1 MTQKIDLPALLD
13 TNDIVAVDT
22 CAILSDGFIK
32 LFKESAKAVFKLN
45 KPLILHG
52 SVVNELVRIS
62 RTAEHPKC
70 NIAQEALLILKVFEH
85 YKIFK
90 YWGNPKDFRLADQQF
105 LEYVIELMTDNN
117 IAIITLDKKL
127 TSDILMQNMINS
139 YHGHII
145 KVFGLSDYGKL
156 FDCSN
161 LQNNEG
167 ISKKSNNSLIYT
179 KSVESYKKLFN
190 L

>member
-1 MTQKIDLPALLD
+1 MIPQTDLSELLK
-13 TNDIVAVDT
+13 TNDIVTIDT

-32 LFKESAKAVFKLN
+32 LFQESAKAVSQLN
-45 KPLILHG
+45 KPLILHS

-62 RTAEHPKC
+62 KTAEHPKC
-70 NIAQEALLILKVFEH
+70 QKAQEALFILKVFEQ

-90 YWGNPKDFRLADQQF
+90 YWGNPKNFRLADQQF
-105 LEYVIELMTDNN
+105 LEYVIELMTDKN

-139 YHGHII
+139 FDGHII
-145 KVFGLSDYGKL
+145 KVFGLSDSGKL
-156 FDCSN
+156 FNCSN
-161 LQNNEG
+161 LQKNKE
-167 ISKKSNNSLIYT
+167 ISKKSNNTLVHT

>member
-1 MTQKIDLPALLD
+1 
-13 TNDIVAVDT
+13 
-22 CAILSDGFIK
+22 
-32 LFKESAKAVFKLN
+32 
-45 KPLILHG
+45 
-52 SVVNELVRIS
+52 
-62 RTAEHPKC
+62 
-70 NIAQEALLILKVFEH
+70 
-85 YKIFK
+85 
-90 YWGNPKDFRLADQQF
+90 
-105 LEYVIELMTDNN
+105 MTDND

-145 KVFGLSDYGKL
+145 KVFGLSDSGKL